1 MTNRTPPFLVSLGNR
16 FRWFGR
22 EQRVPFRYARATMCF
37 FNSKP
42 LKINRAVAAGGIRIL
57 LLLALVWNSPAL
69 LAAATPGERAEAL
82 LAQMT
87 LDEKIGQMVQ
97 VDLLALKDT
106 GDIRKYFL
114 GSMLSG
120 GDSDPA
126 DNAPATWLKTVREL
140 EAVALETRLRIPLLY
155 GIDAV
160 HGHANIDGAV
170 VFPHNLGLGATHN
183 PRLVEQAARV
193 TAEEVAG
200 TGIHWA
206 FAPCIAVAQDIR
218 WGRTYE
224 SFSDDPALVSEMG
237 AAQVRGLQAPLPNGF
252 TLLACPKHY
261 LADGGTQGG
270 MDQGNA
276 VGNEDTLRRIYLPPY
291 RAAVAAGAKSIM
303 VSYSSWNGR
312 KMSDNKYL
320 LTDVLKRELGFQG
333 FLVSDWAAIDQ
344 ISADYK
350 KDIERSINAGMDMV
364 MIPYGPG
371 HDNNYVE
378 FIQHLKQ
385 LVAAGSVPQ
394 SRIDDAVRRI
404 LRAKLE
410 LGLFEHPDADLQLLA
425 QVGSVP
431 HREVARECVR
441 ASLVLLKNER
451 HALPLAKDI
460 QHLVVVGKAADDLG
474 MQCGGW
480 TIFWQGS
487 SGPITQGGTTLLA
500 AIRKTVS
507 AHTEVVFSPD
517 GKNMAGADAVIVVVG
532 ETPYAERVGD
542 RTNLDLSVGDRAL
555 VARARTAGVPVVTV
569 LYSGRPLVLGT
580 ALADSDAFVAAWLPG
595 TEGEGMAEVL
605 FGDFK
610 PAGKLPRP
618 WPQGNS
624 QLNSAVF
631 AAPGQAPLF
640 PFGFG
645 LTYPPES
652 KH

>member
-1 MTNRTPPFLVSLGNR
+1 
-16 FRWFGR
+16 
-22 EQRVPFRYARATMCF
+22 
-37 FNSKP
+37 
-42 LKINRAVAAGGIRIL
+42 
-57 LLLALVWNSPAL
+57 
-69 LAAATPGERAEAL
+69 
-82 LAQMT
+82 
-87 LDEKIGQMVQ
+87 
-97 VDLLALKDT
+97 
-106 GDIRKYFL
+106 
-114 GSMLSG
+114 
-120 GDSDPA
+120 
-126 DNAPATWLKTVREL
+126 
-140 EAVALETRLRIPLLY
+140 
-155 GIDAV
+155 
-160 HGHANIDGAV
+160 
-170 VFPHNLGLGATHN
+170 
-183 PRLVEQAARV
+183 
-193 TAEEVAG
+193 
-200 TGIHWA
+200 WA

-224 SFSDDPALVSEMG
+224 SFSDDPALVSALG
-237 AAQVRGLQAPLPNGF
+237 AAQVRGLQAPLANEF
-252 TLLACPKHY
+252 SVLACPKHY

-404 LRAKLE
+404 LRAKIE
-410 LGLFEHPDADLQLLA
+410 LGLFEHPYANPQGLDR
-425 QVGSVP
+425 VGSVE

-480 TIFWQGS
+480 TISWQGS
-487 SGPITQGGTTLLA
+487 SGPVTQGGTTLLD

-507 AHTEVVFSPD
+507 THTEVVFSPD
-517 GKNMAGADAVIVVVG
+517 GKNVAGADAVMVVVG
-532 ETPYAERVGD
+532 ETPYAEMVGN

-580 ALADSDAFVAAWLPG
+580 ALADSDALVAAWLPG
-595 TEGEGMAEVL
+595 TEGKGMADVL

-618 WPQGNS
+618 WPRDQS
-624 QLNSAVF
+624 QLSSADSGTPV
-631 AAPGQAPLF
+631 GVPLF
-640 PFGFG
+640 PRGFG
-645 LTYPPES
+645 LTYEIEA